1 MADSSGSALDPV
13 SIVIADDHAVLRRGL
28 RFLLEEEPGFT
39 VVAEAGDVE
48 AALREAVA
56 LRPRVVILDLNMP
69 GAPTLD
75 AIPRFR
81 AEVPEASVVVL
92 TMQAEPVLAR
102 RALVAG
108 ASGYVLKD
116 AAEHELVAAVHAAA
130 AGRTYVNPGLG
141 ARLATMPVDGE
152 PELGSTF
159 AGHRLDA
166 IAGRG
171 GMGVVFR
178 ATDLT
183 LDRPVA
189 LKVISPK
196 VAADPV
202 FRERF
207 EREARAAA
215 AIDHPHVVQ
224 VFHAGEEHGLL
235 YLTMHFV
242 AGTDLRAE
250 IRDGGALDPAR
261 AVTVVG
267 QVADALDAAH
277 GRGLVHRDVKPANV
291 LIGRRH
297 EREHA
302 FLTDFGVTAAPAG
315 QALTQTGTAVGTTDY
330 MAPEQAAGEEADPR
344 SDVYSLG
351 CVLFEALTGVVLYE
365 RESDLGKLW
374 AHVHEPPRALLEV
387 RPDMP
392 PALGDVLAQ
401 ALAKEPAA
409 RQQTAGE
416 LGRAARAA
424 VLT

>member
-1 MADSSGSALDPV
+1 
-13 SIVIADDHAVLRRGL
+13 
-28 RFLLEEEPGFT
+28 
-39 VVAEAGDVE
+39 
-48 AALREAVA
+48 
-56 LRPRVVILDLNMP
+56 
-69 GAPTLD
+69 
-75 AIPRFR
+75 
-81 AEVPEASVVVL
+81 
-92 TMQAEPVLAR
+92 
-102 RALVAG
+102 
-108 ASGYVLKD
+108 
-116 AAEHELVAAVHAAA
+116 
-130 AGRTYVNPGLG
+130 
-141 ARLATMPVDGE
+141 
-152 PELGSTF
+152 
-159 AGHRLDA
+159 
-166 IAGRG
+166 
-171 GMGVVFR
+171 
-178 ATDLT
+178 
-183 LDRPVA
+183 
-189 LKVISPK
+189 

-250 IRDGGALDPAR
+250 IRDGGALDPVR

-277 GRGLVHRDVKPANV
+277 GHGLVHRDVKPANV

-297 EREHA
+297 DRDHA

-387 RPDMP
+387 RPDLP
-392 PALGDVLAQ
+392 PVLGEVLAQ
-401 ALAKEPAA
+401 ALAKDPAA